1 MGRVTSSSNEHQTI
15 GVTYLFLLIYSF
27 VVKQEVGLINSPVKT
42 KYLIFFMGVIEVSKV
57 ALVNYGLTIGDAIL
71 ITPVASALSI
81 VTITL
86 AVFFLKFPEAYAK
99 R

>member
-1 MGRVTSSSNEHQTI
+1 M
-15 GVTYLFLLIYSF
+15 
-27 VVKQEVGLINSPVKT
+27 VKQEVGLINSPVKT